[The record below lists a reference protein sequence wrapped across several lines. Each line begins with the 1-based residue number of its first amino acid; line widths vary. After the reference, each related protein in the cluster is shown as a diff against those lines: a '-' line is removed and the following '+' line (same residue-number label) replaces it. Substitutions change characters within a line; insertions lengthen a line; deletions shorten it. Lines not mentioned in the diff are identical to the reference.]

1 MAQESNVLIEMIF
14 EQARQLPP
22 ESLSDLA
29 KYVEFLTYKTSGD
42 WVEDHPISVAQITK
56 LDGILEGFDFSP
68 EVLAEA
74 RRELWSGFGDIDL

>member
-1 MAQESNVLIEMIF
+1 M
-14 EQARQLPP
+14 
-22 ESLSDLA
+22 
-29 KYVEFLTYKTSGD
+29 EFLTYKTSGD